1 MAKAPPAGAAAAELP
16 RHSRL
21 KPYLALC
28 RVSNL
33 PTVWTNVLAAS
44 LLSGASVTPRS
55 FLLLAFSLSCFYLA
69 GMVLNDLFDCEFD
82 RAFRPT
88 RPIPRGDVSEREALM
103 LTVALSFAGL
113 GALAFAPDLRGG
125 LAALGLLA
133 VIIAY
138 DYHHKENPFSV
149 LLMAGC
155 RFLVFAVAGF
165 ALAGKTAGPLLVA
178 GGAQFLY
185 IVALSLFARYDNN
198 RKTPLPFPSMPLLL
212 AGISLLDGILLALL
226 VAPAWL
232 AAGAGGFFMTLAGQ
246 RFVRGD

>member
-1 MAKAPPAGAAAAELP
+1 MAEVRSSGEAAAELR
-16 RHSRL
+16 RHSRF
-21 KPYLALC
+21 KSYLALC

-44 LLSGASVTPRS
+44 LLSGAAVSPGT

-69 GMVLNDLFDCEFD
+69 GMVLNDLCDCEHD
-82 RAFRPT
+82 RIFRPV
-88 RPIPRGDVSEREALM
+88 RPIPRGDVSERAALV
-103 LTVALSFAGL
+103 LTVALSCAGL
-113 GALAFAPDLRGG
+113 GALLNAPDPRGFF
-125 LAALGLLA
+125 AAFGLLA

-138 DYHHKENPFSV
+138 DHHHKENPFSV

-165 ALAGKTAGPLLVA
+165 ALAGRITGPLLVA
-178 GGAQFLY
+178 GGMQFLY

-198 RKTPLPFPSMPLLL
+198 RQTPLPFPAMPLLL
-212 AGISLLDGILLALL
+212 AGISLVDGIVLLLL
-226 VAPAWL
+226 VQPAWL
-232 AAGAGGFFMTLAGQ
+232 LAGVAGFFLTLAGQ